1 MPRREPKPN
10 LNLAAEELI
19 AEEIALKDK
28 GEVMVGCWPPEGLGP
43 QVNHRR
49 FLFDNPRRTQVA
61 GELDPVG
68 GGCWHMLRNRCAC
81 PCHATERLEAAAG

>member
-10 LNLAAEELI
+10 LNLAAEVLI
-19 AEEIALKDK
+19 TEEISLKER
-28 GEVMVGCWPPEGLGP
+28 GQVMIGCWPPEGVP
-43 QVNHRR
+43 HRVNHRR
-49 FLFDNPRRTQVA
+49 FLFDNPRREQKA

-81 PCHATERLEAAAG
+81 ACHATERLEAAAG